1 MIPRPRAR
9 ERASTPRH
17 PPGKSGSDD
26 LREVNGW
33 AESPQAATHNR
44 HPTSTATC
52 PDRSVTPSNITP
64 ARVDT
69 AAPSTDI
76 TAAIRTR
83 SRASSP
89 WVRAVPVTTKTQQA
103 QASNPAASARVSGR
117 LELRCRHTRRM
128 SAPRSGTTRIHSR
141 DEPPRDE
148 RCRDAA
154 ERGGGDHHP
163 GHARRQP
170 KNFQTDRGHRH
181 AQHRQQ
187 RHGEHR
193 SRNVPTFP
201 ALERHQEPRQTPT
214 TPRSRSGLNRCH
226 DHVAP
231 SQGCH

>member
-1 MIPRPRAR
+1 M
-9 ERASTPRH
+9 PRH
-17 PPGKSGSDD
+17 PPGRSGSDD

-44 HPTSTATC
+44 HPASTATC
-52 PDRSVTPSNITP
+52 PGRSVTPSNITP

-76 TAAIRTR
+76 TAAIHTR

-103 QASNPAASARVSGR
+103 QASKPAASSQGEWQARTEMQTHQEDECPEER
-117 LELRCRHTRRM
+117 HDQDQPRCV
-128 SAPRSGTTRIHSR
+128 HSR

-187 RHGEHR
+187 RRGEHR
-193 SRNVPTFP
+193 NRNVPTFP

-214 TPRSRSGLNRCH
+214 TPRSRSGLKRCH